1 MMCLT
6 QVIWRSAGLLFLL
19 QLTAPTCTCEQRTG
33 PPIHFLQGVSSRVQD
48 EIQHAVRTI
57 PQPVWDGL
65 ERRGWRVHAASSVT
79 EAAPWLKG
87 TQPRGWPAGYTWD
100 HSDAVHLPD
109 SRLLVLGETRR
120 TGRGDWIP
128 SSRIGGVLRHE
139 LGHAF
144 DMLLG
149 GPKQFRSLTPAFTTA
164 YRQDTLQLSTQQR
177 NTLRYYLQARSAGY
191 QETFA
196 EAFATILGGG
206 SDVTLSEEF
215 RYGFPNVLVFVEQA
229 IQGYT
234 LNSTGS

>member
-1 MMCLT
+1 MCLT
-6 QVIWRSAGLLFLL
+6 RAIWRSAGLVFLL
-19 QLTAPTCTCEQRTG
+19 QLTVSTCEGEQRTG
-33 PPIHFLQGVSSRVQD
+33 YPIRFLQGVSTRFQD
-48 EIQHAVRTI
+48 EIRHAVRTI

-65 ERRGWRVHAASSVT
+65 ERRGWRVQAAPSVT

-87 TQPRGWPAGYTWD
+87 TQPRGWPDGYTWD
-100 HSDAVHLPD
+100 HSDAVHLPE

-120 TGRGDWIP
+120 TGRGDRIP

-149 GPKQFRSLTPAFTTA
+149 GPRHFRSLTPAFTAA
-164 YRQDTLQLSTQQR
+164 YRQDTQRLSAQQR
-177 NTLRYYLQARSAGY
+177 STLRYYLQARSAGY

-206 SDVTLSEEF
+206 SDVTLSSEF
-215 RYGFPNVLVFVEQA
+215 RQGFPSVIDFVEQS

-234 LNSTGS
+234 TNAPES

>member
-1 MMCLT
+1 MCLT
-6 QVIWRSAGLLFLL
+6 RTIRRSAGLIFLL
-19 QLTAPTCTCEQRTG
+19 QLTAATCEGEQRTG
-33 PPIHFLQGVSSRVQD
+33 YPIRFLQGVSSRFQD

-57 PQPVWDGL
+57 PRPVWDGL
-65 ERRGWRVHAASSVT
+65 ARRGWRVHAAPSVT

-100 HSDAVHLPD
+100 HSDAVHLPE
-109 SRLLVLGETRR
+109 SRLLVLGETRQ
-120 TGRGDWIP
+120 TGRGDRIP

-149 GPKQFRSLTPAFTTA
+149 CPRRFQSLTPAFTAA
-164 YRQDTLQLSTQQR
+164 YRQDTHRLSTQQR
-177 NTLRYYLQARSAGY
+177 STLRYYLQARSAGY

-215 RYGFPNVLVFVEQA
+215 TQGFPTVLNFVEQS

-234 LNSTGS
+234 SNAPES